1 MSQQGA
7 TLQTYN
13 NELVKCIEDLCA
25 KRDELHKQILLE
37 DEEKMKIQNDIS
49 ILTERLARINES
61 LARKIQMRN
70 DFDKT
75 IAETE
80 GAYNKILESSQ
91 TLLHVLK
98 RETGNLKEKV
108 DDIKTH
114 AAHS

>member
-1 MSQQGA
+1 
-7 TLQTYN
+7 
-13 NELVKCIEDLCA
+13 
-25 KRDELHKQILLE
+25 
-37 DEEKMKIQNDIS
+37 MKIQNDIS

-80 GAYNKILESSQ
+80 GAYNKASNVITLRSDIDSLHSTQILESSQ

-108 DDIKTH
+108 EDIKTH
-114 AAHS
+114 TAHS

>member
-1 MSQQGA
+1 MHIVNVTAKG
-7 TLQTYN
+7 
-13 NELVKCIEDLCA
+13 IEDLCA

-80 GAYNKILESSQ
+80 GAYNKAS
-91 TLLHVLK
+91 HY
-98 RETGNLKEKV
+98 TGNTYSLL
-108 DDIKTH
+108 
-114 AAHS
+114 

>member
-1 MSQQGA
+1 MIKQA
-7 TLQTYN
+7 TG
-13 NELVKCIEDLCA
+13 IEDLCA

-80 GAYNKILESSQ
+80 GAYNKVSS
-91 TLLHVLK
+91 
-98 RETGNLKEKV
+98 
-108 DDIKTH
+108 I
-114 AAHS
+114 S